1 MGRGARVGAHALIGR
16 DVIVGE
22 DTQIMP
28 HAVLMAGVQVGAR
41 CRIFPGAVVGAPGF
55 GHVPTDGLPL
65 RVPQLSNVVIGDDV
79 DVGANSCVDRGAL
92 TPTRIGTGCR
102 LDNLV
107 QVAHSAEIA
116 ESVMMAA
123 FVGVA
128 GSAQVGAHSRLGAR
142 SAVVDG
148 VAVGRDVDLAAATS
162 VTRSVSDGSQMGG
175 TPARPLPLWRRE
187 QAALRSLPDLIRQV
201 DHLERQVRQLKGEQP

>member
-1 MGRGARVGAHALIGR
+1 
-16 DVIVGE
+16 
-22 DTQIMP
+22 
-28 HAVLMAGVQVGAR
+28 
-41 CRIFPGAVVGAPGF
+41 
-55 GHVPTDGLPL
+55 
-65 RVPQLSNVVIGDDV
+65 
-79 DVGANSCVDRGAL
+79 
-92 TPTRIGTGCR
+92 
-102 LDNLV
+102 
-107 QVAHSAEIA
+107 
-116 ESVMMAA
+116 
-123 FVGVA
+123 VGVA